1 MGSGNENEIGT
12 VVLSLVLSE
21 ANGAAKH
28 LDAYR
33 ERSFAAL
40 RVTTPG
46 RFWSFNFII
55 DPLHLS
61 KITKISSLC
70 VICDTLQDSR
80 D

>member
-55 DPLHLS
+55 DPYTFPKSQKSHR
-61 KITKISSLC
+61 C
-70 VICDTLQDSR
+70 V
-80 D
+80 